1 MEILQSKHGD
11 ASEESINNG
20 KKLKQIV
27 EILGLLEETHRTK
40 SWILQEIKKE
50 GLMMP
55 IKPTMNSY
63 DMLCCCKTDFIRKIL
78 SFLKGEDI
86 DNLEETQVHTKIYH
100 WFFTDIVAGSNP
112 SIPTR
117 SQVRKIVILNE
128 LISKTTPFRDRDTR
142 STIVLPTGDGMA
154 IGFGDSPERPIQLAI
169 DLHKALFGYNQTRRG
184 KDKLLIRIGIESGP
198 VYFVKDLEGKD
209 NVWGPGII
217 LTRRVMDMTGDGQI
231 FAASRIAEELLKRSP
246 RYKEVLHPV
255 QNYET
260 RYGEK
265 LQLYNV
271 YGEGFGCN
279 SAPRKAK
286 IATTNLQ
293 RGAKTSSN
301 FSFNQIEVL
310 LEVTDQ
316 NNMQTHHT
324 WIWDIVNISKE
335 PKSRIFYY
343 LDGQVPKD
351 IADLHITVT
360 NENNDRLEIGDI
372 TINKPYRKEFYV
384 ILDKPVL
391 PKQRKKLKLQYD
403 WEEPDRVFL
412 YKFPSGAKKFNYTC
426 TVPKEID
433 LKNRV
438 LKVDIGT
445 GYRIHASPPATVKHL
460 ENKNVILWGRPNIIS
475 QDAYE
480 FHW

>member
-128 LISKTTPFRDRDTR
+128 LISQTTPFRNRDTQ

-154 IGFGDSPERPIQLAI
+154 IGFGDSPERPLQLAI
-169 DLHKALFGYNQTRRG
+169 EIHKALSKYNQTKRG

-209 NVWGPGII
+209 NVWGPGIL
-217 LTRRVMDMTGDGQI
+217 LTRRVMDLSGDMQI
-231 FAASRIAEELLKRSP
+231 FAATRIAEELVKASP
-246 RYKEVLHPV
+246 KYKELLHPV
-255 QNYET
+255 QSYET
-260 RYGEK
+260 KYGEK
-265 LQLYNV
+265 LQIYNV
-271 YGEGFGCN
+271 YGEGFGSN
-279 SAPRKAK
+279 AVSRKAK
-286 IATTNLQ
+286 TTTTKLH
-293 RGAKTSSN
+293 RGTRAPTS
-301 FSFNQIEVL
+301 FSFKEIEIL
-310 LEVTDQ
+310 LEVT
-316 NNMQTHHT
+316 
-324 WIWDIVNISKE
+324 
-335 PKSRIFYY
+335 
-343 LDGQVPKD
+343 
-351 IADLHITVT
+351 
-360 NENNDRLEIGDI
+360 
-372 TINKPYRKEFYV
+372 
-384 ILDKPVL
+384 
-391 PKQRKKLKLQYD
+391 
-403 WEEPDRVFL
+403 
-412 YKFPSGAKKFNYTC
+412 
-426 TVPKEID
+426 
-433 LKNRV
+433 
-438 LKVDIGT
+438 
-445 GYRIHASPPATVKHL
+445 
-460 ENKNVILWGRPNIIS
+460 
-475 QDAYE
+475 
-480 FHW
+480 

>member
-1 MEILQSKHGD
+1 MQTKQGD
-11 ASEESINNG
+11 NTQESTNDG
-20 KKLKQIV
+20 TKTRQIG

-50 GLMMP
+50 GLQMP

-63 DMLCCCKTDFIRKIL
+63 EMLCCCEKDFIEKLLR
-78 SFLKGEDI
+78 FLKGD
-86 DNLEETQVHTKIYH
+86 DVDSLDKTQIQTKIYH

-112 SIPTR
+112 SIPTK
-117 SQVRKIVILNE
+117 SQVKKIAVLNE
-128 LISKTTPFRDRDTR
+128 LISQTTPFRNRDTQ
-142 STIVLPTGDGMA
+142 STIILPTGDGMA
-154 IGFGDSPERPIQLAI
+154 IGFGDSPERPLQLAI
-169 DLHKALFGYNQTRRG
+169 DLHKALSGYNQTRVG

-209 NVWGPGII
+209 NVWGPGIL
-217 LTRRVMDMTGDGQI
+217 LTRRIMDLTGDMQI
-231 FAASRIAEELLKRSP
+231 FAATRIAEELARMSP
-246 RYKEVLHPV
+246 KHKELLHPI
-255 QNYET
+255 QSYET
-260 RYGEK
+260 KYGEK

-271 YGEGFGCN
+271 YGEGFGSN
-279 SAPRKAK
+279 STLRKAK
-286 IATTNLQ
+286 VATSNLQ
-293 RGAKTSSN
+293 RGVKTSSN

-310 LEVTDQ
+310 LEVTDPTK
-316 NNMQTHHT
+316 MQTHHT

-335 PKSRIFYY
+335 PKSRILYY

-351 IADLHITVT
+351 IADLNLTVT
-360 NENNDRLEIGDI
+360 DENNNRLEIGDVI
-372 TINKPYRKEFYV
+372 VNKPYHKEFYV
-384 ILDKPVL
+384 LLDKPVL

-403 WEEPDRVFL
+403 WQEPDRVFL
-412 YKFPSGAKKFNYTC
+412 YKFPSGAKKFNYIC
-426 TVPKEID
+426 TVPKEIG

-445 GYRIHASPPATVKHL
+445 GYRIHASPPATIKRL
-460 ENKNVILWGRPNIIS
+460 DDKTIIIWGRPNIIP